1 MTINTERIRALNDA
15 FRQTFVGGKIMLT
28 CGVAALPPELKQE
41 VVRQVQC
48 FDTFEEDND
57 PHHEHDFL
65 SVDVGG
71 QKFFAKIDYYDLHHG
86 LRLGRPG
93 RPPED
98 DARAYDNA
106 GIRILITGPASAG
119 SFLILVRQ
127 CDSKMSCGGHK
138 LSERVRRAVIIEPHK
153 HSGLIP
159 AVSYHPSRPDILRVL
174 TADETERPG

>member
-71 QKFFAKIDYYDLHHG
+71 QKFFAKIDYYDLTMDFG
-86 LRLGRPG
+86 S
-93 RPPED
+93 D
-98 DARAYDNA
+98 D
-106 GIRILITGPASAG
+106 PADP
-119 SFLILVRQ
+119 Q
-127 CDSKMSCGGHK
+127 KTT
-138 LSERVRRAVIIEPHK
+138 
-153 HSGLIP
+153 
-159 AVSYHPSRPDILRVL
+159 RVL
-174 TADETERPG
+174 TIMQASEY